1 MFEKVLRLT
10 RLVREKP
17 HLMRAFIYSC
27 LHQGPRSA
35 FQKVK
40 ERSEGYR
47 QDFSRYRYAEPKRTQ
62 NSDNPES
69 FLSVMYF
76 SSIENQTALKASQYV
91 LICEEGSF
99 DDQRLAAL
107 ADRLN
112 NLKGTKPGAVYFDSD
127 QKTGASNGVA
137 IPHFRPD
144 FSFEYLMS
152 QNFWGSAIVLNV
164 DSVSQLGGF
173 DSQYVGRAVIA
184 DILFRM
190 AENKIPIIHLAEI
203 FFHEETVAT
212 ERKSHFAST
221 LEVTASENESNLE
234 VRRAALKRR
243 GVQAGS
249 IEYSQIPGIFE
260 VVPKLENS
268 PLVTIIVPF
277 KDGADLLNKCFQ
289 SIFEKTTYKNFE
301 VLGVNNRSEKLAT
314 FEVVDQFSRYSNFK
328 RLDYDE
334 PFNYSAI
341 NNFAVTRAQG
351 DFVVLLNSDIE
362 IISSDWLETLLCY
375 ALQEDV
381 GAVGALLFYPD
392 YSIQHAGIIIG
403 IGEVAGHSHKRMPAD
418 QSGYFLR
425 PFCAQE
431 VSGVTAACLMVRK
444 QYYLKIGGLDEQQLG
459 VLYNDVDFCLKLR
472 EEGFRNIYTP
482 RCQAIHHE
490 SKTRGHDFETKK
502 NERNRRE
509 TKVMVERYGSLLEK
523 ADPFY
528 SPHLTKKKEDFS
540 LAEGSVYFV

>member
-1 MFEKVLRLT
+1 MFEKVLSLT

-17 HLMRAFIYSC
+17 HLMRAFFYSC
-27 LHQGPRSA
+27 LQQGPRAA
-35 FQKVK
+35 FKKVK

-47 QDFSRYRYAEPKRTQ
+47 QDFSRYRYTAPKRTQ
-62 NSDNPES
+62 AFENSEDL
-69 FLSVMYF
+69 LSVVYF
-76 SSIENQTALKASQYV
+76 SSIMNQIASKTSQYV
-91 LICEEGSF
+91 LICEEGSV

-107 ADRLN
+107 ADRLS
-112 NLKGTKPGAVYFDSD
+112 NLKEPKPGAVYFDSD
-127 QKTGASNGVA
+127 QKSANGVA

-152 QNFWGSAIVLNV
+152 QNFWGNAIVLNA
-164 DSVSQLGGF
+164 DFVSQLGGF
-173 DSQYVGRAVIA
+173 VGQYVGRAVIA

-190 AENKIPIIHLAEI
+190 AENKIPIVHLPEI
-203 FFHEETVAT
+203 FFHEENFAT
-212 ERKSHFAST
+212 ESKTRFTSSF
-221 LEVTASENESNLE
+221 EVSASEKESNLE
-234 VRRAALKRR
+234 ARRAALKRR
-243 GVQAGS
+243 GVQAVP
-249 IEYSQIPGIFE
+249 IESSQIPGIFE
-260 VVPKLENS
+260 VVPKLETS

-277 KDGADLLNKCFQ
+277 KDGATLLDKCFR
-289 SIFEKTTYKNFE
+289 SIFEKTTYRNFE

-314 FEVVDQFSRYSNFK
+314 FEVVDQFSQYSNFK

-351 DFVVLLNSDIE
+351 DFVVMLNSDIE
-362 IISSDWLETLLCY
+362 IISSDWLESLLCY
-375 ALQEDV
+375 ALQDDV

-403 IGEVAGHSHKRMPAD
+403 IGEVAGHSHKRMPVD

-444 QYYLKIGGLDEQQLG
+444 KYYLKIGGLDEQQLG

-528 SPHLTKKKEDFS
+528 SPHLTKEKEDFS